1 MAEDL
6 KDPRSPFLDRVYKG
20 GYPPGSTFK
29 IITAIAGFERGV
41 IRTSEKIDCVGF
53 MTLPDG
59 RGGEKKY
66 KCWKRHGIVDY
77 WRAMSESCDSYFYSL
92 GQKVGSQA
100 INEYAQ
106 LFGYGQSVQGTL
118 SGENKGVAPSPL
130 WKKKMGLGGWSTG
143 DTYNMA
149 IGQGFVTATPLQVT
163 MMMMGIANR
172 GDIYQLYAVDRIVDV
187 AGNIR
192 VKNNPELIRKIQL
205 KENTWNMIDQS
216 LENVVTQGTGG
227 ATRIAHLTVRGKTGT
242 AQNPHGDD
250 HAWFAGYA
258 GYKNEPPSVAICVF
272 VENGGHGGSVAAPI
286 VKNMLEAALP
296 PKQEVEQ
303 K

>member
-1 MAEDL
+1 
-6 KDPRSPFLDRVYKG
+6 
-20 GYPPGSTFK
+20 
-29 IITAIAGFERGV
+29 
-41 IRTSEKIDCVGF
+41 

-192 VKNNPELIRKIQL
+192 VKNNPVLIRKIQL

-272 VENGGHGGSVAAPI
+272 VENGGHGGAVAAPI